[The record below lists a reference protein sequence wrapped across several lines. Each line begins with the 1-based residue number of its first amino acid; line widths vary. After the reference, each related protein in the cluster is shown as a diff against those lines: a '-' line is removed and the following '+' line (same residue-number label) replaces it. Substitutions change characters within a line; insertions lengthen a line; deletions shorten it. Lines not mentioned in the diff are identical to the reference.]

1 MKRFPA
7 VSILASG
14 QCCQAAK
21 LLARHPPAGRRGAE
35 SSVARMLDAEPVPVS
50 LPEARDRRASDDDR
64 RLPSTMVRSAW
75 YGGDERR
82 KSRGRREDD

>member
-21 LLARHPPAGRRGAE
+21 LLQGTRLLAVEAPNLP
-35 SSVARMLDAEPVPVS
+35 
-50 LPEARDRRASDDDR
+50 LPECSMPSQCRCRFQKHADRRASDDDR